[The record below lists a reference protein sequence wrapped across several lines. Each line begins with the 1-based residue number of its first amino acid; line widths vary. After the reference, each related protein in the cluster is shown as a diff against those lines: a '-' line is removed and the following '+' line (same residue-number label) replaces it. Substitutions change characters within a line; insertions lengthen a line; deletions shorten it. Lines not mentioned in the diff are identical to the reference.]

1 MSFNVSYLVGLL
13 ISCIFDRSTCSKR
26 SKESLRRNLSFCR
39 LDSILLSLVFLT
51 FFVSGKKHLLRFSDL
66 YVKSS
71 ILYTYFSY
79 CIFPLGNGDIF
90 HRPLWWEIHQNRF
103 DLVKDWMDGLSTL
116 KPAFFAKEAWIWTY
130 QTEKYVSM

>member
-71 ILYTYFSY
+71 ILYTA
-79 CIFPLGNGDIF
+79 FPRIVSFLNLTLCTVTFVHSTYRCGNYSREETIQG
-90 HRPLWWEIHQNRF
+90 RKLRKLYEEIRYIVLQ
-103 DLVKDWMDGLSTL
+103 
-116 KPAFFAKEAWIWTY
+116 
-130 QTEKYVSM
+130 